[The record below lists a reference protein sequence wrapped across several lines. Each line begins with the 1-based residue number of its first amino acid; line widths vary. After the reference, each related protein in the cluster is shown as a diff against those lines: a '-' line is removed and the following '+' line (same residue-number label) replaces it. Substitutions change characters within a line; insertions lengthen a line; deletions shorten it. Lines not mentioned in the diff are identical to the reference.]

1 MRAGPP
7 PGGNRPAPSAP
18 RRRFACQ
25 ILRGDPVR
33 LVLETGDEIS
43 PGTGEQ
49 RSQSDPHPV
58 ESALQVDRGATGV
71 QERRR
76 QVLEAGGGC
85 SAGQVPGEP
94 EDHRVGGSNPDRRS
108 AANDH
113 VADGLPNL
121 AGFGALDPD
130 LFRGEP
136 ALVQQSEDP
145 ALGVPPER
153 TNHGNTLA
161 VRDRGARW
169 GAPPGRWAGAP
180 CAPVAMDQACRPGP
194 WLPDANG
201 NAGLKSPPGGLAG
214 VPNESDRRGPGAFC
228 PVRADRTQVFQRT
241 KKMMSAVT
249 KA

>member
-1 MRAGPP
+1 MKVRPGLGCEHLDPAAGFHRRADDPERGAVTRSGKAARIAVSQDAGRPP
-7 PGGNRPAPSAP
+7 AGGQQAGAERAEAAV
-18 RRRFACQ
+18 RCQ

-76 QVLEAGGGC
+76 QVLEAGGGG

-94 EDHRVGGSNPDRRS
+94 EDHRVGGGNPDRRS

-153 TNHGNTLA
+153 TNHEFTL
-161 VRDRGARW
+161 
-169 GAPPGRWAGAP
+169 PAGPRA
-180 CAPVAMDQACRPGP
+180 
-194 WLPDANG
+194 
-201 NAGLKSPPGGLAG
+201 NAGCGTP
-214 VPNESDRRGPGAFC
+214 
-228 PVRADRTQVFQRT
+228 
-241 KKMMSAVT
+241 
-249 KA
+249 